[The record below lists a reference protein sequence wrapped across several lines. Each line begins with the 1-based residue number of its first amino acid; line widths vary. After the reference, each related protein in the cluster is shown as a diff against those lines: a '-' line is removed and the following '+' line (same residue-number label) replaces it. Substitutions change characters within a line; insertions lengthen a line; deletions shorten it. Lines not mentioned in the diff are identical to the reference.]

1 MEWAALEARSSSI
14 GQWLGAHGL
23 SGSTELPRAAR
34 RALRRHRSR
43 ELGHCQGITLA
54 MAMLPLEVLIEEL
67 TEATR
72 RRDGGTED
80 KCDAPDDDRHGFV
93 SE

>member
-1 MEWAALEARSSSI
+1 
-14 GQWLGAHGL
+14 
-23 SGSTELPRAAR
+23 
-34 RALRRHRSR
+34 
-43 ELGHCQGITLA
+43 